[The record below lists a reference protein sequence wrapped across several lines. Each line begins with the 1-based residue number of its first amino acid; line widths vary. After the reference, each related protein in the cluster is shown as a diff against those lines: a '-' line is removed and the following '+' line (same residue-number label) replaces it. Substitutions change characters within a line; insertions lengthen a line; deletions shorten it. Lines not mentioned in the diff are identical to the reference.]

1 MKKRERPIRMSRP
14 MIIFFIVLFISLIIL
29 LFAQRWVIRTV
40 RSEKQEQAYAML
52 NLIRTTT
59 DLSVDQ
65 AFKLSQLLL
74 LDNTIAKFMYQGPI
88 EGGSDEIQSLI
99 DAKSVLPV
107 ATSINAMLA
116 EIYLYSNRS
125 GYILCST
132 NAFLDPE
139 QMYPSL
145 FAFQDLNYRQFRTRY
160 LSPSFSRS
168 FFPQVTAIVHSRERR
183 VIPLVQTFPLNNPTS
198 NAGKVVMLLDADYFT
213 DLLSK
218 PIEGANPTVYI
229 TDLAGRLIMSSGD
242 PSLIQDEQYRDGQ
255 HRLSIDGEAYILSVL
270 SSEASGLRFHSLL
283 RLSEINAMLS
293 PMWSVV
299 AALSI
304 GTFLVLSLSSML
316 IMIRSNRNWNKLL
329 GLVGDGEHP
338 LPYEQAVRTISSI
351 VAEDR
356 SAVRQKGGT
365 PFIIDTFFRRLIHG
379 RMLTTAE
386 IETMLRQ
393 AQADIDLTS
402 ALIFQMIH
410 IAASDAQDVLSNELL
425 EDLDFTRIVAAKQAD
440 EIFSSQHYLYMDSS
454 FSIWVM
460 IWHVE
465 DSSLQGRIDRFYH
478 EFSKVSP
485 LAFTM
490 AVSSPK
496 RQLDEIFTA
505 TVECSEVQQRLA
517 HDQTLPGFA
526 RHDALSFKKDP
537 YHYTTEMERKLHT
550 SVIRGDLR
558 VTGEVLAAIE
568 EENFTKRSLGSEEH
582 ANLMRSLYA
591 SAITL
596 SQSLRSPLPSS
607 LFTTAEEVRRFFLS
621 QAEAVGKAKSDSD
634 EGLIG
639 RIVSYIEEHYTDVSL
654 NLSYMAAAFS
664 MKESFLYHFMMTR
677 MESSFAQYL
686 ESYRLERARSIFA
699 EAQISI
705 AEVTLLVGYASPQTF
720 RRAFQ
725 KRYGILPSEYQKRI
739 LYRHQE

>member
-1 MKKRERPIRMSRP
+1 MKKRERSIRMSRP
-14 MIIFFIVLFISLIIL
+14 MIIFFIVLLLSLIIF
-29 LFAQRWVIRTV
+29 LFAQWWVIRTV

-88 EGGSDEIQSLI
+88 EGGSGEIQSLI

-107 ATSINAMLA
+107 ATGINAMLA

-160 LSPSFSRS
+160 LTPSFSRS
-168 FFPQVTAIVHSRERR
+168 FFPQVTAIVHGRERR

-213 DLLSK
+213 NLLSE

-242 PSLIQDEQYRDGQ
+242 PSLIQGEQYRDGQ
-255 HRLSIDGEAYILSVL
+255 HRLAIDGEAYILSVL

-316 IMIRSNRNWNKLL
+316 IMIRSNRSWNKLL
-329 GLVGDGEHP
+329 GLVGDGERP
-338 LPYEQAVRTISSI
+338 LPYEQAVRAISSI

-379 RMLTTAE
+379 RMLTTTE
-386 IETMLRQ
+386 IEAMLRQ

-402 ALIFQMIH
+402 ALFFQMIH
-410 IAASDAQDVLSNELL
+410 IAASDAQDVLSDELL

-460 IWHVE
+460 IWHV
-465 DSSLQGRIDRFYH
+465 DCPSLQSRIDRFYH

-485 LAFTM
+485 LSFTM
-490 AVSSPK
+490 AASSAK
-496 RQLDEIFTA
+496 QQLDEIFTA
-505 TVECSEVQQRLA
+505 TVECSEVQQRLT
-517 HDQTLPGFA
+517 HDRTLSGFA

-550 SVIRGDLR
+550 SVIRGDLA
-558 VTGEVLAAIE
+558 VTGEVLSTIE
-568 EENFTKRSLGSEEH
+568 EENFSKRSLGSEEH

-596 SQSLRSPLPSS
+596 SQSLRAPLPSS
-607 LFTTAEEVRRFFLS
+607 LFTSAEEARRFFLS

-639 RIVSYIEEHYTDVSL
+639 RIVSYIEAHYTDVSL
-654 NLSYMAAAFS
+654 NLSHMAAAFS

-686 ESYRLERARSIFA
+686 ESYRLERARTIFA

-725 KRYGILPSEYQKRI
+725 KRYGILPSEYQKTV